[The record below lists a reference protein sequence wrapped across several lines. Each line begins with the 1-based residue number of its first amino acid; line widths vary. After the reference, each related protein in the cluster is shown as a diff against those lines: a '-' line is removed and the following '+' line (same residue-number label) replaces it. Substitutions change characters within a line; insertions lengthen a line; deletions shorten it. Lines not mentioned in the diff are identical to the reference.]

1 MALITSST
9 PPADDASAAPLTPA
23 APVTSPL
30 SDRRTC
36 PTCLHLVDRCDR
48 CGQSLT
54 GSRWAS
60 DVGPAGHEHYHA
72 RCLSADHQRAD
83 LAPLA
88 SLFADWERTR
98 R

>member
-9 PPADDASAAPLTPA
+9 PPADDASSAPLTPA

-36 PTCLHLVDRCDR
+36 PTCLHAVDRCDR
-48 CGQSLT
+48 CGRSLT

-60 DVGPAGHEHYHA
+60 DAGLAGHEHYHA
-72 RCLSADHQRAD
+72 RCLTAEHRRAD

>member
-9 PPADDASAAPLTPA
+9 GPADDASAAPLTPA
-23 APVTSPL
+23 PPVAPPL
-30 SDRRTC
+30 SARRTC
-36 PTCLHLVDRCDR
+36 PTCLHPVDRCDR

-60 DVGPAGHEHYHA
+60 DVGLAGHEHYHA
-72 RCLSADHQRAD
+72 RCLTAEHRRAD

-88 SLFADWERTR
+88 SLFADWERSR